1 MPSQATF
8 LPRREVTDT
17 ILNAVRQ
24 YSLTAI
30 VAPMGYGK
38 TTLARSLAESLDGS
52 TYYYATPTGPHD
64 APFLWHD
71 MFRQFEAQG
80 MSIAPAML
88 RLGFP
93 AAASQWRQAL
103 DLLHSLTSLTTPA
116 CLLLDDCH
124 LITDT
129 ALFGFWERA
138 VRANIPN
145 FRIVL
150 FSRIR
155 PEISLV
161 ELCIKQYAT
170 VFEQDILAFS
180 ETETREFFRLHG
192 ISENA
197 AAIEAQKYSEGWPA
211 ALWLCLQSW
220 QASGSLIESQ
230 NIDSLLAAV
239 FAAYSPEERDLLMR
253 LSVLESFTDQDAQA
267 IATLPHS
274 TANLRTLRD
283 KNPFLTFDTQRE
295 RYQFHAIFRDFLRK
309 ELGHAA
315 RIDTSALCRLAGE
328 CCAERQEVIAA
339 FRLLVQAG
347 RDEDLQR
354 ALDMFLLPEYDKGFV
369 FFQDEIFA
377 ATTAIPWHIRLQNPM
392 GYLAFVL
399 MCLVLWNDARAV
411 SMLDEAEERFR
422 NAPDIPEFMRKRLR
436 GEFEV
441 IRGLSVFNDAWAL
454 RDHYEEA
461 CRLIDGPSVVLSD
474 STAWSYG
481 SPSISFITLR
491 DAGRYEEL
499 LELTEQHWHLCNKLT
514 NGTTKGGE
522 KAARAECWLERGE
535 FATAGEL
542 AREVLN
548 CCGAARHVAAAL
560 SAVFCLARI
569 SLISGE
575 SQKALQILDIPRLH
589 VEQLGVTEHF
599 DCIDM
604 AIGYIN
610 AVLGKVDAI
619 PEWLRNGEI
628 YDPPHNSLPQVFG
641 LSLTIYGKAL
651 LLQGD
656 YQRVL
661 SLADEIPVASAPLE
675 CLFSHIH
682 GKTLKAI
689 AVWHARSQNEALELL
704 REALELSRPD
714 GIILPLAEYGPDIVP
729 LLRLLKRTAREDA
742 HLAAV
747 LTLAERITRATGRQ
761 DAPKELL
768 APREME
774 VMRHVVEGKSNLAI
788 AKSLNVSPET
798 VKKTLMRVYK
808 KLGVANRTEAAHR
821 YMELHSEKNPLPSGF

>member
-1 MPSQATF
+1 MLSQSTF
-8 LPRREVTDT
+8 LPRPDLTDK
-17 ILNAVRQ
+17 ILNAISQ

-38 TTLARSLAESLDGS
+38 TTLAQSVAESVSGS
-52 TYYYATPTGPHD
+52 SYYYAAPTGPHD

-103 DLLHSLTSLTTPA
+103 DLLHGLTIPT
-116 CLLLDDCH
+116 CLILDDCH
-124 LITDT
+124 YVTDT
-129 ALFGFWERA
+129 ALFGFWERV

-145 FRIVL
+145 FRLIL
-150 FSRIR
+150 FSRTR
-155 PEISLV
+155 PDISLA
-161 ELCIKQYAT
+161 ELCIKRCAT

-180 ETETREFFRLHG
+180 DTETREFFRLHG
-192 ISENA
+192 ISEDA
-197 AAIEAQKYSEGWPA
+197 AVIEAQNYSEGWPA

-220 QASGSLIESQ
+220 QTSGRLIGSQ
-230 NIDSLLAAV
+230 DIDSLLAAV

-253 LSVLESFTDQDAQA
+253 LAVLENFTEQDAQKIAA
-267 IATLPHS
+267 IPHS
-274 TANLRTLRD
+274 TASLRTLRG
-283 KNPFLTFDTQRE
+283 KNPFLAFDAKRE

-315 RIDTSALCRLAGE
+315 QIDKAALCRLAGE

-347 RDEDLQR
+347 RDADLLR

-369 FFQDEIFA
+369 FFQEEIFA
-377 ATTAIPWHIRLQNPM
+377 ATNAIPWHIRLQNPL

-411 SMLDEAEERFR
+411 SMLDEAEERFG
-422 NAPDIPEFMRKRLR
+422 NAPDIPDFMRKRLR

-454 RDHYEEA
+454 REHYEEA
-461 CRLIDGPSVVLSD
+461 CRLIDGPSVVLSN
-474 STAWSYG
+474 STAWCYG
-481 SPSISFITLR
+481 SPSISFISLR
-491 DAGRYEEL
+491 DAGRYNEL
-499 LELTEQHWHLCNKLT
+499 LELAEQNWHLCHKLT

-522 KAARAECWLERGE
+522 KAARAEYWLEQGE
-535 FATAGEL
+535 FAKAGTL
-542 AREVLN
+542 ARDVLN
-548 CCGAARHVAAAL
+548 ACGAARHVAAAL

-569 SLISGE
+569 SLASGE
-575 SQKALQILDIPRLH
+575 VQEALQVLEIPRPR
-589 VEQLGVTEHF
+589 VEELGVTEHF

-604 AIGYIN
+604 AVGYIN
-610 AVLGKVDAI
+610 AVLGKADAI
-619 PEWLRNGEI
+619 PGWLRNGEI
-628 YDPPHNSLPQVFG
+628 YDPHRNSLPQVFG

-656 YQRVL
+656 YQLVL
-661 SLADEIPVASAPLE
+661 SLADDIPAASAPLD

-689 AVWHARSQNEALELL
+689 ASWRTRGQSEALELL

-714 GIILPLAEYGPDIVP
+714 GIILPLSEYGTDIIP
-729 LLRLLKRTAREDA
+729 LLRLLKQSEREDA
-742 HLAAV
+742 HLAAI
-747 LTLAERITRATGRQ
+747 LALAERIANVTERQ
-761 DAPKELL
+761 SAPKELL
-768 APREME
+768 SPRELE
-774 VMRHVVEGKSNLAI
+774 VMRHVVKGMSNLAI
-788 AKSLNVSPET
+788 AAELGVSPET
-798 VKKTLMRVYK
+798 VKKALVRTYK
-808 KLGVANRTEAAHR
+808 KLGAANRAEASR
-821 YMELHSEKNPLPSGF
+821 RFMELHNGKNSVPPAL